1 MDENNRPMSS
11 RMVRNGIIVVIG
23 VVALVVGVLIGVRFA
38 PQSNKESESKSNAIS
53 LRFEDIGELATQA
66 AYLTEVEHTDDSNK
80 LFDISLPFTQSQYI
94 YSYDI
99 IIKAGL
105 DFSQIEWE
113 QNGTNTRIRMPEIKI
128 LSSELKPDSLVV
140 YYENQSVF
148 NPLTLKDDS
157 EAMQELIAK
166 AQTDA
171 IANGLLEN
179 AQENAESLI
188 REIIAQNYNPQEYT
202 VTFLYK

>member
-113 QNGTNTRIRMPEIKI
+113 QNGTNIRIRMPEIKI